1 MKNKLFLLGLLILSI
16 SNAIAQ
22 GVRNDNVYVTMR
34 GGVVAYI
41 DGNNGHYTSNGT
53 GRIKV
58 FKTPTTPTIDVYG
71 NWINNASNTG
81 FYNDSATVR
90 MLNASS
96 PQSIGGTSSTTFYNL
111 ILGGS
116 VKTLN
121 NSIFVGGQSQ
131 LNGLLDLTNAEL
143 NLNQYTLTITNPSMT
158 IARTSGYINSENGCG
173 TCNVWSSAVTWSIG
187 TAIGTR
193 TVPFGTS
200 ATYLPVT
207 FNKTNAVN
215 SNITVSTR
223 SATAA
228 NNTPIPSTVTAM
240 NVPAMS
246 VSQTNDGTNTVIDR
260 WWYITPSTTSSTPVQ
275 LDLNFTYGG
284 GENTCTGC
292 PQSGN
297 FGAQYWV
304 EYSATNKGWL
314 NCSAPSWTCST
325 LGTWPGVT
333 AGTQNATSTTGAVNL
348 PEGGNPTSY
357 WVLSCS
363 AKPLPIELT
372 NFNAICQNNGTALL
386 KWTTASE
393 VNALKFEVQK
403 SNNGIDFTT
412 IGFVNAQYPLGGSY
426 SYTDDT
432 KNSGIAYYRLKMIDK
447 DGSFKFSKIVDTD
460 FNKCNNI
467 RTQIYAYGT
476 NVVVQLQTEQAQKMK
491 VLIYDAIGRV
501 IVDKDIDVQE
511 GYNSFQFPMNVA
523 NSIYFVKLVNAKD
536 ELIQTQ
542 KVVISE

>member
-1 MKNKLFLLGLLILSI
+1 MKNKLLLVGLLILSI
-16 SNAIAQ
+16 SNSTAQ
-22 GVRNDNVYVTMR
+22 GVRNNNVYVTLR

-53 GRIKV
+53 GMIKV
-58 FKTPTTPTIDVYG
+58 FKTTTTPTINVYG

-90 MLNASS
+90 MLNTSS

-121 NSIFVGGQSQ
+121 RSIFVGGQSQ

-143 NLNQYTLTITNPSMT
+143 NLNQYTLTITNPNMT

-173 TCNVWSSAVTWSIG
+173 TCDVWSSAVTWSAMPNISRV
-187 TAIGTR
+187 I
-193 TVPFGTS
+193 PFGVS
-200 ATYLPVT
+200 GSYLPVT
-207 FNKTNAVN
+207 LNKTEGPNV
-215 SNITVSTR
+215 NITVSTR
-223 SATAA
+223 SAVA
-228 NNTPIPSTVTAM
+228 NNSHIPLNVTHM
-240 NVPAMS
+240 NVPALGITQS
-246 VSQTNDGTNTVIDR
+246 NDGTNTVVDR
-260 WWYITPSTTSSTPVQ
+260 WWYITPNTSSATPVT
-275 LDLNFTYGG
+275 LDLNFTYRGS
-284 GENTCTGC
+284 ENTTGDNCT
-292 PQSGN
+292 STH

-304 EYSATNKGWL
+304 RYSASNYGWKP
-314 NCSAPSWTCST
+314 CEGPTWTCST
-325 LGTWPGVT
+325 MGTWPKVTGVGVT
-333 AGTQNATSTTGAVNL
+333 QSGTASTGGVNL
-348 PEGGNPTSY
+348 PDGNLSTSY
-357 WVLSCS
+357 WVLSC
-363 AKPLPIELT
+363 KNQPLPIELVY
-372 NFNAICQNNGTALL
+372 FKGVCQDNRKTILQW
-386 KWTTASE
+386 KTASE
-393 VNALKFEVQK
+393 VNALKFNIER
-403 SNNGIDFTT
+403 STNGLDYIT
-412 IGFVNAQYPLGGSY
+412 IGSLNAQYPYGGNY
-426 SYTDDT
+426 SFVDDSRQ
-432 KNSGIAYYRLKMIDK
+432 SGILYYRLKMIDK
-447 DGSFKFSKIVDTD
+447 DGTFKYSPIADVDVD
-460 FNKCNNI
+460 RCNNV
-467 RTQIYAYGT
+467 RTQIYAYST